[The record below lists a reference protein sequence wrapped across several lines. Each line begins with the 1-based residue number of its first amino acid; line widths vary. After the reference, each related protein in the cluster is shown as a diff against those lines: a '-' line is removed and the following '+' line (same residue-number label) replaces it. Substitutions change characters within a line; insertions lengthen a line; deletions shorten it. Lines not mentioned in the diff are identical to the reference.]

1 MYASSTDF
9 IQLHSRRPRLRTL
22 GLAPRMARRLA
33 VLATVLL
40 MLLGVG
46 FAHGVQGTAPV
57 EYESVTVQPGD
68 TLWSLAERRYP
79 GEDVRTRVAEIER
92 ANGLGDPVLHSG
104 QTLRLPA
111 SQTGQKQPGGPG

>member
-1 MYASSTDF
+1 MYASSMDF
-9 IQLHSRRPRLRTL
+9 MQLQSRRPRLRPP

-33 VLATVLL
+33 VLAAALV

-57 EYESVTVQPGD
+57 EYDTVTVQPGD

-92 ANGLGDPVLHSG
+92 ANGLGDPVLHGG

-111 SQTGQKQPGGPG
+111 SQAGQKPQVGAG

>member
-1 MYASSTDF
+1 M
-9 IQLHSRRPRLRTL
+9 QLRSRRPGLRPL
-22 GLAPRMARRLA
+22 GLAPRMLRRLVVAAA
-33 VLATVLL
+33 VLML
-40 MLLGVG
+40 LLGVG

-57 EYESVTVQPGD
+57 EYDTVTVQPGD

-92 ANGLGDPVLHSG
+92 ANGLGDAVLHSG

-111 SQTGQKQPGGPG
+111 SQSGQEQAEAPG